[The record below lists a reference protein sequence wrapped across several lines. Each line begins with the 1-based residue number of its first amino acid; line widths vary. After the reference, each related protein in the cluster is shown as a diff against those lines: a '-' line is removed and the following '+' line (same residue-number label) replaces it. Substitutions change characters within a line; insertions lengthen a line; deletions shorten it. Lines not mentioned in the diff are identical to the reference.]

1 MRRRRGL
8 RLAGSACSTADGGV
22 GSGGKEEGGRKGRGE
37 GERERLGERDV
48 WEEKEGRV

>member
-22 GSGGKEEGGRKGRGE
+22 GSGGEGGGGRKERGE
-37 GERERLGERDV
+37 ERERLGEREV